1 MANLARYQAELERLK
16 NANKRTLTTIKSK
29 SAKITHTAISAG
41 TAYVAGAADA
51 QGTNPLPDMF
61 GLDKKLVWGI
71 VTHILATG
79 IKGKWSDSAAAIG
92 DGLIA
97 SYAYTEGAGKGYTI
111 KGETG
116 YAYTNVG
123 SDGKDYVEDDIEV

>member
-16 NANKRTLTTIKSK
+16 SANKRTLSNIKTK

-41 TAYVAGAADA
+41 TAYIAGAADA
-51 QGTNPLPDMF
+51 QGSNPLPDMF
-61 GLDKKLVWGI
+61 GLDKKLVWGV
-71 VTHILATG
+71 VTHLLASG
-79 IKGKWSDSAAAIG
+79 IKGKWADSAAAIG
-92 DGLIA
+92 DGLIS

>member
-1 MANLARYQAELERLK
+1 MASLSRYQAELERLK
-16 NANKRTLTTIKSK
+16 SANKRALTTIRSK
-29 SAKITHTAISAG
+29 SEKIQHTAISAG

-71 VTHILATG
+71 VVHALATG
-79 IKGKWSDSAAAIG
+79 IKGKWSESAAAIG

-97 SYAYTEGAGKGYTI
+97 AYAYTEGAGKGYTI
-111 KGETG
+111 KGDTTG
-116 YAYTNVG
+116 YGYANVG
-123 SDGKDYVEDDIEV
+123 ADKDYVVDDIEV

>member
-16 NANKRTLTTIKSK
+16 SANKRTITTIKSK
-29 SAKITHTAISAG
+29 GARIQHTAISAG
-41 TAYVAGAADA
+41 TAYIAGAADA

-61 GLDKKLVWGI
+61 GLDKKLVWG
-71 VTHILATG
+71 VVVHILATSV
-79 IKGKWSDSAAAIG
+79 KGKFSDSAAAIG

-123 SDGKDYVEDDIEV
+123 ADDKDYVVDDIEV